1 MKTDLRVLRASGE
14 AVGTASAQ
22 PEASA
27 AFGLFPAQVLRV
39 ERDETVILCHGRE
52 WRAVLASQVPGVIV
66 GQSVL
71 VALPAGGTDGTGT
84 QGAAD
89 MPVLPALVVAA
100 WPAPGAPA
108 SPPWQFD
115 RDTGSL
121 ALEVAQIDLAA
132 VGRVVLRCG
141 ETRMQ
146 FEKDGS
152 VETRAHQI
160 TSAAVETHRIEG
172 GSIELN

>member
-1 MKTDLRVLRASGE
+1 MKTDLRVLRTSGE
-14 AVGTASAQ
+14 DAGTASAHQ
-22 PEASA
+22 DAGA

-39 ERDETVILCHGRE
+39 GHDETVILCNGRE
-52 WRAVLASQVPGVIV
+52 WRAALASQVPGVIT

-71 VALPAGGTDGTGT
+71 AALPAEGQEGTSGN
-84 QGAAD
+84 GAA
-89 MPVLPALVVAA
+89 LPALVVAA

-108 SPPWQFD
+108 CPPWQFD
-115 RDTGSL
+115 RDTGNL

-141 ETRMQ
+141 DTRMQ

>member
-14 AVGTASAQ
+14 EAGTASAQ
-22 PEASA
+22 PHASA
-27 AFGLFPAQVLRV
+27 AFGLFPAQVLRM
-39 ERDETVILCHGRE
+39 EHGEAVILCHGRE
-52 WRAVLASQVPGVIV
+52 WRAALASQVPGVIT

-71 VALPAGGTDGTGT
+71 AALPAEGQEGSNGN
-84 QGAAD
+84 GAA
-89 MPVLPALVVAA
+89 LPALIVAA

-108 SPPWQFD
+108 CPPWQFD

-141 ETRMQ
+141 DTRMQ

>member
-1 MKTDLRVLRASGE
+1 MKTDLRVLRTSGE
-14 AVGTASAQ
+14 DADAVSAQ
-22 PEASA
+22 PDAGA

-39 ERDETVILCHGRE
+39 ERDEAAILCHGRE

-71 VALPAGGTDGTGT
+71 VALPANGNDGLGNA
-84 QGAAD
+84 GAAAL
-89 MPVLPALVVAA
+89 PVPPALIVAA
-100 WPAPGAPA
+100 WPAPGAPVC
-108 SPPWQFD
+108 PPWQFD

-141 ETRMQ
+141 DTRMQ

>member
-1 MKTDLRVLRASGE
+1 MKTDLRVLRTSGE
-14 AVGTASAQ
+14 DAGTASAQ
-22 PEASA
+22 PDAGA
-27 AFGLFPAQVLRV
+27 ACGLFPAQVLRA
-39 ERDETVILCHGRE
+39 EHGEAVILCHGRE
-52 WRAVLASQVPGVIV
+52 WRAVLASQVPGVIT

-71 VALPAGGTDGTGT
+71 AALPAEGPEGTSGN
-84 QGAAD
+84 GAA
-89 MPVLPALVVAA
+89 LPALIVAA

-108 SPPWQFD
+108 CPPWQFD
-115 RDTGSL
+115 RETGSL

-141 ETRMQ
+141 DTRMQ

>member
-14 AVGTASAQ
+14 AGSASAQ
-22 PEASA
+22 PQADA

-39 ERDETVILCHGRE
+39 GHDETVILCHDRE
-52 WRAVLASQVPGVIV
+52 WRAALASQVPGVIT

-71 VALPAGGTDGTGT
+71 VALPAGDSDSTGT
-84 QGAAD
+84 EGSA
-89 MPVLPALVVAA
+89 PLPALIVAA

-108 SPPWQFD
+108 CPPWQFD
-115 RDTGSL
+115 RETGSL

-141 ETRMQ
+141 DTRMQ